1 MVLSLKSDYVREK
14 WRTLLDDVFSR
25 KKEIVV
31 ERYNT
36 PVAVLVNYDTW
47 RMLTQQRRELV
58 ARLSKEIDDGQYVTQ
73 EEVEQGLNERGL
85 L

>member
-47 RMLTQQRRELV
+47 RMLTQQRRELIE
-58 ARLSKEIDDGQYVTQ
+58 RLSKEIDDGQYVTQ
-73 EEVEQGLNERGL
+73 EEVERGLKERGL